1 MKRLEA
7 KLLDLGVVEETDIV
21 VIEKA
26 VASLYVS
33 VMSRL
38 GEHVTYIWQNGNFV
52 LVQGYAHVSN
62 IERLL
67 KLEVSEFE

>member
-33 VMSRL
+33 VMGRL

-52 LVQGYAHVSN
+52 LVQGYVHVSN
-62 IERLL
+62 IEKLL